1 MKNQGMQQ
9 AKRLIESRADLVNF
23 GSEANAVGEEWVVK
37 AEQVLGRKLSI
48 SYKWF
53 LQNYAGGEVGGEE
66 IYSIYG
72 IDFETVNGGDIVFQ
86 YLVNQKAALFDPSKL
101 VVSETDLGEVF
112 FFDYTKFDGDECPIY
127 LRLPSGDHVLYAK
140 DFYEFLIKRIEV
152 HSVWL
157 PESWDEVLRG
167 SQTWSVEK

>member
-1 MKNQGMQQ
+1 MQQ

-23 GSEANAVGEEWVVK
+23 GTAANAVGEEWVIK
-37 AEQVLGRKLSI
+37 AEQVLGRKLST

-72 IDFETVNGGDIVFQ
+72 MDFETVNGGDIVFQ
-86 YLVNQKAALFDPSKL
+86 YLANQKGALLDPSKL

-140 DFYEFLIKRIEV
+140 DFYEFLTKRIEV
-152 HSVWL
+152 HSV
-157 PESWDEVLRG
+157 
-167 SQTWSVEK
+167 